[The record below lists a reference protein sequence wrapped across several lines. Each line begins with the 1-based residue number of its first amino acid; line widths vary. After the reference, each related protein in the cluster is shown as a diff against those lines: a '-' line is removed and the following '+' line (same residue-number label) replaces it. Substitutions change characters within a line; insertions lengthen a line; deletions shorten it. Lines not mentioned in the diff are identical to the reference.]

1 MSRMNFSYEALRP
14 PSSQPAAWT
23 TMFAPPVSAPHSDI
37 CVSQMRPARPGALD
51 THDAE
56 DRHGS
61 PTSRASCPVP
71 QHARTYSG
79 VPNAGAPDFMSTLEV
94 KPP

>member
-37 CVSQMRPARPGALD
+37 CVSQIACASGALD

>member
-1 MSRMNFSYEALRP
+1 ML
-14 PSSQPAAWT
+14 
-23 TMFAPPVSAPHSDI
+23 APPVSAPHSDI
-37 CVSQMRPARPGALD
+37 CVSHIACASGVLD
-51 THDAE
+51 THDADE
-56 DRHGS
+56 RQGR

-79 VPNAGAPDFMSTLEV
+79 VPNAGAPDFMSTFEV